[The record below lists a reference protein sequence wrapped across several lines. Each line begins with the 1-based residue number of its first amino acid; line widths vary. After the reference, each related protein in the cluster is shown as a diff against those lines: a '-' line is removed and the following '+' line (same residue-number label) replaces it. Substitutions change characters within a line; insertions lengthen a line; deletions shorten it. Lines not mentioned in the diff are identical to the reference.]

1 MGRVIIKRSFARE
14 QIARLSGLPGYPTGN
29 DDAIETLVDM
39 LETAPSPG
47 AARTFIT
54 CWLQDEIG
62 SPTPA
67 HIYRYFHP
75 SKAAEQMTTGPLA
88 SSKNCPLCNGTG
100 WQIIEGRNRTT
111 AAKPC
116 KCRQTALA
124 LTAE

>member
-1 MGRVIIKRSFARE
+1 MIQRKAAKDQIKRLAV
-14 QIARLSGLPGYPTGN
+14 LPGYPATE
-29 DDAIETLVDM
+29 DAEETLVDM

-47 AARTFIT
+47 AARVFIT
-54 CWLQDEIG
+54 TWLQDEPQM
-62 SPTPA
+62 PTPA

-75 SKAAEQMTTGPLA
+75 SKSAEQTTSGPLP

-100 WQIIEGRNRTT
+100 WQIIEGWNRTT